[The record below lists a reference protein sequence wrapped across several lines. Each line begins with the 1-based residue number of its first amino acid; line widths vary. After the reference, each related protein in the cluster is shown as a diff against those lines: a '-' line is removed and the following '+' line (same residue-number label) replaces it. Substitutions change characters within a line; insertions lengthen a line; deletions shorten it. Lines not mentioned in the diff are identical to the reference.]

1 MWELE
6 MIQAKH
12 PTLSTQ
18 QELVMLV
25 MGRMMIMMR
34 RTAMVFKR
42 SYAKCEVDT
51 PSDGKLRPMQNKR
64 SILCFGLKTPRGA
77 WVRVVYLYLEHLKM
91 HQLYE
96 ALHQINDVNVGI
108 ATRVSQSHEDNSW
121 AFDFTFLAGGR
132 DEHRYPWRI
141 PPSHCPKAL
150 MLTAPESSMLPFGAE
165 NNGYYLFWVY
175 CCGGEGTR
183 RYWSMGIKIKKL

>member
-1 MWELE
+1 

-12 PTLSTQ
+12 PTLSIQ

-34 RTAMVFKR
+34 RTAMVFKH

-77 WVRVVYLYLEHLKM
+77 
-91 HQLYE
+91 
-96 ALHQINDVNVGI
+96 
-108 ATRVSQSHEDNSW
+108 
-121 AFDFTFLAGGR
+121 
-132 DEHRYPWRI
+132 
-141 PPSHCPKAL
+141 
-150 MLTAPESSMLPFGAE
+150 
-165 NNGYYLFWVY
+165 
-175 CCGGEGTR
+175 
-183 RYWSMGIKIKKL
+183 